1 MATKDISTFTKQMS
15 CSSPFLGVYGGIPY
29 YGITTGKLSALCE
42 QGSTNPCDF
51 HGVYVVYRDNGEII
65 YVGESYK
72 GTVGKRLYNHICGRL
87 KKSTFAEHFA
97 EKDLGIDISNPL
109 SPEDKE
115 RLRTTIGNLNV
126 FVFNCTDLETILI
139 DELQPYYNQI
149 TGNKKPR
156 AQKTGKSQR
165 ASQAAK
171 QTSAQTLNGTQP
183 TP

>member
-51 HGVYVVYRDNGEII
+51 HGVYVVYRDDGEII
-65 YVGESYK
+65 YVGAAYK
-72 GTVGKRLYNHICGRL
+72 STVGERLQNHISGSL
-87 KKSTFAEHFA
+87 KNSSFAKKMAKEMFGIEKSLS
-97 EKDLGIDISNPL
+97 KDQKKELG
-109 SPEDKE
+109 DK
-115 RLRTTIGNLNV
+115 IGNYNV

-171 QTSAQTLNGTQP
+171 QTSAQTSNGTQP